1 MEFLGMLDRLNL
13 SYFSAIA
20 PLLSITC
27 YGGIRFLAL
36 ISLIPAHNSWS
47 DLGSSGQS
55 QWSFIRVLWA
65 INFVDVAVYL

>member
-1 MEFLGMLDRLNL
+1 MLDHLNL

-36 ISLIPAHNSWS
+36 LSLIPAHNSWS

-55 QWSFIRVLWA
+55 QWSFIRVLWT
-65 INFVDVAVYL
+65 INFVDVEVYL

>member
-1 MEFLGMLDRLNL
+1 MLDRLNL

-36 ISLIPAHNSWS
+36 LSLIPAHNSWS

-55 QWSFIRVLWA
+55 QWSFIRVLWT

>member
-1 MEFLGMLDRLNL
+1 MLDRLNL

-36 ISLIPAHNSWS
+36 LSLIPAHNSCS
-47 DLGSSGQS
+47 DLGSLGPF

-65 INFVDVAVYL
+65 INFIDVEVYL